1 MSDPVNDRDKLKQQ
15 LDSIG
20 TRYITRT
27 LGEMDRL
34 KEISQQAL
42 NGGAAAAFKDVEH
55 LAHKI
60 HGSGAMFGFDRLS
73 QCAGEVEHIAGFLAK
88 GEGPD
93 EYKTLSPETLCEKL
107 REGVARLDE
116 SARAA
121 ARERGI
127 TVNAS

>member
-1 MSDPVNDRDKLKQQ
+1 MSDSLSDQDKLKQQ

-20 TRYITRT
+20 VRYITRT
-27 LGEMDRL
+27 LGEMARL
-34 KEISQQAL
+34 KELSQQAL
-42 NGGAAAAFKDVEH
+42 NGSPAAFKDVEH

-73 QCAGEVEHIAGFLAK
+73 ECAGEVEHVAGFLAK

-93 EYKTLSPETLCEKL
+93 EYKSLSADALREKL
-107 REGVARLDE
+107 RNGVVRLDE

-127 TVNAS
+127 AVNAS